1 MIDFEND
8 CQRNSDGQD
17 GLEDPLVVHLQLNG
31 EDLKSLD
38 DVLWKVYK
46 KLFSKLSVKLSV
58 SENHL
63 NFEFEKLFM

>member
-17 GLEDPLVVHLQLNG
+17 GLEDPLVVHFHLNG

-46 KLFSKLSVKLSV
+46 KIFSKLSV

-63 NFEFEKLFM
+63 NLEFEKLFM